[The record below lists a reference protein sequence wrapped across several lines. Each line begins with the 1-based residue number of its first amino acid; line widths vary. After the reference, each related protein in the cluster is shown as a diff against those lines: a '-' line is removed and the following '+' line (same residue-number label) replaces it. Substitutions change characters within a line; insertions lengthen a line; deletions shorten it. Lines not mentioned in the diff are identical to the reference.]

1 MTTITIQRE
10 TLDDMAAQLL
20 DLYWQVVDLTGS
32 EPQPVVNN
40 PALDAIGQRIDNAF
54 AQTQT
59 ALASMAA
66 SERERVELERAL
78 QQQMTAIQWHAMP
91 SRLLPN
97 HPEYYDD
104 PRGREHCRYMLK
116 PMPVRNSTRLARYHV
131 YAFVDDAS
139 VEIGTAKTATA
150 AKTIAAEHALTA
162 QALGE

>member
-1 MTTITIQRE
+1 MTTITLQRK

-40 PALDAIGQRIDNAF
+40 PTLD
-54 AQTQT
+54 
-59 ALASMAA
+59 MAA

-78 QQQMTAIQWHAMP
+78 QQQMTAIQWRAMP

-104 PRGREHCRYMLK
+104 PRDGIVGVSTS
-116 PMPVRNSTRLARYHV
+116 VRRFIESTARCCW
-131 YAFVDDAS
+131 
-139 VEIGTAKTATA
+139 ITGTT
-150 AKTIAAEHALTA
+150 
-162 QALGE
+162 G